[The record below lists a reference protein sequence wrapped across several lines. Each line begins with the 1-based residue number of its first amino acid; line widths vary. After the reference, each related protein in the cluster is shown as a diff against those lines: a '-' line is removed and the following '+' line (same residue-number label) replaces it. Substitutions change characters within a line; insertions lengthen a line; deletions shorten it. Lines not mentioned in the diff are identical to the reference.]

1 MTDWSDYFAGDE
13 AVPSPVVR
21 PYFITKGRTR
31 AKVSFPIETLIVTSA
46 EGEAAWSGLSFEQA
60 HVIELCRTAR
70 SVAEI
75 ASLLSIPL
83 GVVRVLLGD
92 MAEDGL
98 IKVYEPGSRD
108 DTALL
113 RRLIDGIRAL

>member
-1 MTDWSDYFAGDE
+1 MSDWSDDYGDDGAE
-13 AVPSPVVR
+13 LSPVVR

-31 AKVSFPIETLIVTSA
+31 SKVSFPIETLIVTSA
-46 EGEAAWSGLSFEQA
+46 EGEKASDRLSFEQA
-60 HVIELCRTAR
+60 QVIEQCRAAR
-70 SVAEI
+70 SVAEV
-75 ASLLSIPL
+75 ASLISIPL
-83 GVVRVLLGD
+83 GVARVLLGD
-92 MAEDGL
+92 MAEEGL

>member
-1 MTDWSDYFAGDE
+1 MSDRFDE
-13 AVPSPVVR
+13 HDGGIAPPIVR
-21 PYFITKGRTR
+21 PYFITRGRTR
-31 AKVSFPIETLIVTSA
+31 AKVDFSLETLIVTSA
-46 EGEAAWSGLSFEQA
+46 RGEQAAGHLGFEQGQIA
-60 HVIELCRTAR
+60 ELCRAAR
-70 SVAEI
+70 SVVEI

-83 GVVRVLLGD
+83 GVARVVLGD

>member
-1 MTDWSDYFAGDE
+1 VD
-13 AVPSPVVR
+13 
-21 PYFITKGRTR
+21 
-31 AKVSFPIETLIVTSA
+31 FPIETLIVTSA
-46 EGEAAWSGLSFEQA
+46 DGEKALSMLSFEQA
-60 HVIELCRTAR
+60 TVIDVCRTAR
-70 SVAEI
+70 SVAEV
-75 ASLLSIPL
+75 ASIVRIPL
-83 GVVRVLLGD
+83 GVARVLLGD

>member
-1 MTDWSDYFAGDE
+1 MSDWSDDYGDDE
-13 AVPSPVVR
+13 ALASPVVR

-46 EGEAAWSGLSFEQA
+46 DGEAASDRLNFEQA
-60 HVIELCRTAR
+60 TVIELCRSAR
-70 SVAEI
+70 SVAEV

-83 GVVRVLLGD
+83 GVARVLLGD
-92 MAEDGL
+92 MSEEGL